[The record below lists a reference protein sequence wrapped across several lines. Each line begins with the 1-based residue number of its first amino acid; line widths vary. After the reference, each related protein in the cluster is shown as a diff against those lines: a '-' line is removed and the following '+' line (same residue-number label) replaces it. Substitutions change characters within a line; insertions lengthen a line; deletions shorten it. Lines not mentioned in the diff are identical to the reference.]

1 MKDYLNE
8 SSETWLYEREFCMQN
23 LEDVTRFVQVYHK
36 IHIKL
41 RQGTGRSHDK
51 QIKFGLKCP
60 GVLYR
65 SDIQL
70 YRQFFPRT
78 KLIVGL
84 RHPVSWF
91 ESFYNYQIYKNISL
105 PPTSELTT
113 CEDHRKVC
121 TERARF
127 HSALARL
134 GLTSMESEEEVS
146 LLFGLRY
153 SNTTSGHQKQNQREL
168 SQNIPDQSNPV
179 FLYEIRQIHNSIT
192 AREFSIDIQQYIQ
205 INEALPNISSYTQNK
220 TRAIN
225 ICDSQHENV
234 RRVLVEHGR
243 DATDW
248 IKQYFAKS
256 PNVIISAP
264 ELFFDLLEDWRSDPC
279 ED

>member
-1 MKDYLNE
+1 
-8 SSETWLYEREFCMQN
+8 
-23 LEDVTRFVQVYHK
+23 
-36 IHIKL
+36 
-41 RQGTGRSHDK
+41 
-51 QIKFGLKCP
+51 
-60 GVLYR
+60 
-65 SDIQL
+65 
-70 YRQFFPRT
+70 
-78 KLIVGL
+78 
-84 RHPVSWF
+84 
-91 ESFYNYQIYKNISL
+91 
-105 PPTSELTT
+105 
-113 CEDHRKVC
+113 
-121 TERARF
+121 
-127 HSALARL
+127 
-134 GLTSMESEEEVS
+134 MESEEEVS

-153 SNTTSGHQKQNQREL
+153 SNATIGHQKQNQREL
-168 SQNIPDQSNPV
+168 SQIIPDQSNPV

-192 AREFSIDIQQYIQ
+192 AQEFSIDIQQYIQ
-205 INEALPNISSYTQNK
+205 INEALPKISSYTQSK